1 MLDAR
6 SEETCIEDAS
16 NDDVPM
22 SLAKR
27 LDVSTSCDW
36 IVLDVILEVITVPVL
51 ILLAFMLDMLTL
63 SEGTNCPFV
72 DVTNIKLLE
81 TGISLSCN
89 K

>member
-1 MLDAR
+1 M
-6 SEETCIEDAS
+6 
-16 NDDVPM
+16 
-22 SLAKR
+22 
-27 LDVSTSCDW
+27 
-36 IVLDVILEVITVPVL
+36 LEVITVPVL
-51 ILLAFMLDMLTL
+51 MLLAFILDIVTL